1 VSHPPPGRRAVKVRA
16 ALILVVVFLAAPLG
30 LEAQPTTRVRV
41 IGVVSATSPEIA
53 WVDVFRQ
60 GLRGLGYVEGRDI
73 RIEQRFAAGRPERF
87 PDLIA
92 EMVHL
97 KVDILVV
104 ASAPGALA
112 AKRAT
117 TSIPIVFLGVGDPV
131 AQGVVPSF
139 ARPGGNITGLS
150 LAFGERFAGKWVELL
165 REAVPGVSHV
175 AAMLS
180 SSNPANVTYRKEIQQ
195 SAKVLGVKLE
205 LFSVSDRE
213 QLDAVFKAIIASRAT
228 AVIVAAAPLFSV
240 HLPQLVEFAARNRL
254 PAMYSFR
261 EYVEAGGLMAYG
273 PSLTDS
279 WQRAAIY
286 VDKILKGA
294 KPADLPVEQPTKFE
308 LVINMKTAKALGL
321 TIPPS
326 LLLRA
331 DQVIE

>member
-1 VSHPPPGRRAVKVRA
+1 MKVRA

-87 PDLIA
+87 ADLIA

-254 PAMYSFR
+254 PAMYFFR

-331 DQVIE
+331 DQVIARPD

>member
-1 VSHPPPGRRAVKVRA
+1 VKVRA

-254 PAMYSFR
+254 PAMYFFR

>member
-1 VSHPPPGRRAVKVRA
+1 VPMKVRA
-16 ALILVVVFLAAPLG
+16 AHILVVVFLAAPLG
-30 LEAQPTTRVRV
+30 LEAQPTTRVRM

-273 PSLTDS
+273 PSFTDS

-331 DQVIE
+331 DQVID

>member
-1 VSHPPPGRRAVKVRA
+1 MKVRA
-16 ALILVVVFLAAPLG
+16 AHILVVVFLAAPLG
-30 LEAQPTTRVRV
+30 LEAQPTTRVRM

-139 ARPGGNITGLS
+139 ARPGGKHHRPVA

-273 PSLTDS
+273 PSFTDS

>member
-1 VSHPPPGRRAVKVRA
+1 MKVRA
-16 ALILVVVFLAAPLG
+16 AHILVVVFLAAPLG
-30 LEAQPTTRVRV
+30 LEAQPTTRVRM

-87 PDLIA
+87 ADLIA

-273 PSLTDS
+273 PSFTDS

-331 DQVIE
+331 DQVID

>member
-1 VSHPPPGRRAVKVRA
+1 MKVRA

-30 LEAQPTTRVRV
+30 LEAQPITRVRV

-175 AAMLS
+175 AA
-180 SSNPANVTYRKEIQQ
+180 I
-195 SAKVLGVKLE
+195 
-205 LFSVSDRE
+205 
-213 QLDAVFKAIIASRAT
+213 
-228 AVIVAAAPLFSV
+228 
-240 HLPQLVEFAARNRL
+240 
-254 PAMYSFR
+254 
-261 EYVEAGGLMAYG
+261 
-273 PSLTDS
+273 
-279 WQRAAIY
+279 
-286 VDKILKGA
+286 
-294 KPADLPVEQPTKFE
+294 
-308 LVINMKTAKALGL
+308 LGL
-321 TIPPS
+321 TISPS
-326 LLLRA
+326 VLLRA
-331 DQVIE
+331 DEVIR

>member
-1 VSHPPPGRRAVKVRA
+1 MKVRA

-180 SSNPANVTYRKEIQQ
+180 SSNPGNVTYRKEIQQ

-254 PAMYSFR
+254 PAMYFFR

>member
-1 VSHPPPGRRAVKVRA
+1 MKVRA
-16 ALILVVVFLAAPLG
+16 AHILVVVFLAAPLG
-30 LEAQPTTRVRV
+30 LEAQPTTRVRM

-205 LFSVSDRE
+205 LFSVSDRG

-254 PAMYSFR
+254 PAMYFFR

-308 LVINMKTAKALGL
+308 LVINLKTAKMLGL
-321 TIPPS
+321 TIPQS

-331 DQVIE
+331 DEVIE

>member
-1 VSHPPPGRRAVKVRA
+1 MKVRA

-87 PDLIA
+87 ADLIA

-254 PAMYSFR
+254 PAMYFFR

-331 DQVIE
+331 DQVID

>member
-1 VSHPPPGRRAVKVRA
+1 
-16 ALILVVVFLAAPLG
+16 
-30 LEAQPTTRVRV
+30 
-41 IGVVSATSPEIA
+41 
-53 WVDVFRQ
+53 
-60 GLRGLGYVEGRDI
+60 
-73 RIEQRFAAGRPERF
+73 
-87 PDLIA
+87 
-92 EMVHL
+92 M
-97 KVDILVV
+97 
-104 ASAPGALA
+104 
-112 AKRAT
+112 
-117 TSIPIVFLGVGDPV
+117 GDPV

-254 PAMYSFR
+254 PAMYFFR

-273 PSLTDS
+273 PSFTDS

>member
-1 VSHPPPGRRAVKVRA
+1 MKVRA

-254 PAMYSFR
+254 PAMYFFR

>member
-1 VSHPPPGRRAVKVRA
+1 MKVRA
-16 ALILVVVFLAAPLG
+16 AHILVVVFLAAPLG
-30 LEAQPTTRVRV
+30 LEAQPTTRVRM

-273 PSLTDS
+273 PSFTDS